1 MFVDEGD
8 LDNPTLLGDFHAA
21 LPNHLLP
28 IIQVVSLGG
37 GQRRDPEDGHS
48 LALVAEDQLGRF
60 HTLNINN
67 GLSTNYSIKML
78 ICSRSMNAGNG
89 PTPGPTD
96 RFDAAWLLI
105 PCFSFWTIPHDGE
118 SAWAAASSAAASVD
132 REPKHSASIFI
143 FMGPSSKVEASIL
156 NISFFTVGLAG
167 PAGRVHPLSIQVI
180 NRIPVRFP
188 SLVFVG
194 SFGETS
200 LERVQVERVELD
212 RSQER
217 LRVITTI
224 IAQSSPRVALRGGVP
239 QYLLRRRPV
248 PRLESQHRI
257 DHLR

>member
-1 MFVDEGD
+1 M
-8 LDNPTLLGDFHAA
+8 
-21 LPNHLLP
+21 
-28 IIQVVSLGG
+28 
-37 GQRRDPEDGHS
+37 
-48 LALVAEDQLGRF
+48 
-60 HTLNINN
+60 
-67 GLSTNYSIKML
+67 
-78 ICSRSMNAGNG
+78 
-89 PTPGPTD
+89 
-96 RFDAAWLLI
+96 
-105 PCFSFWTIPHDGE
+105 
-118 SAWAAASSAAASVD
+118 
-132 REPKHSASIFI
+132 
-143 FMGPSSKVEASIL
+143 
-156 NISFFTVGLAG
+156 
-167 PAGRVHPLSIQVI
+167 
-180 NRIPVRFP
+180 RFP